1 MMNDE
6 ALRAFIEG
14 AGPWHH
20 RHELREGIFTQSSS
34 QRDQKDLSISIID
47 PAARFTALTRNV
59 FPNGL
64 EGRRFLDCACN
75 SGGYC
80 FAAADAGA
88 KEAFGFD
95 IREHWIR
102 QAEFVAANRAKGAE
116 GVRFAQADLMSVDLP
131 RRGYDVTFFNGIL
144 YHLSSPVGGLK
155 IAADATKEL
164 LFMST
169 AVTASEPDA
178 VEEPGMKLIRENPAS
193 LMAGSQTLAW
203 LPSGP
208 KVLESTLAW
217 LGFPEFRIL
226 SWKRKRTGYRN
237 PRGRIAIVAARE
249 KGRLADIDNAAPVN
263 EVIDSRAAAAKGA
276 RAATST
282 NA

>member
-1 MMNDE
+1 MNNDE
-6 ALRAFIEG
+6 LRTHIEEL
-14 AGPWHH
+14 GPWHH
-20 RHELREGIFTQSSS
+20 RHELREGVFTQSSS

-47 PAARFTALTRNV
+47 PQSRFAALTSKV
-59 FPNGL
+59 LPDGL
-64 EGRRFLDCACN
+64 EGRSFLDCACN

-80 FAAADAGA
+80 FAAVDAGA
-88 KEAFGFD
+88 TEAFGFD

-116 GVRFAQADLMSVDLP
+116 GVRFAQADLMNVDLP
-131 RRGYDVTFFNGIL
+131 RRGFDVTFFNGIL
-144 YHLSSPVGGLK
+144 YHLASPVGGLK

-178 VEEPGMKLIRENPAS
+178 VEDPGMKLIRENPAS

-226 SWKRKRTGYRN
+226 RWIRKRSGYRN

-249 KGRLADIDNAAPVN
+249 KGRLADIKDAAPVD
-263 EVIDSRAAAAKGA
+263 EVVDSRAAAARGGPVVISCDA
-276 RAATST
+276 
-282 NA
+282 